1 MYTISQ
7 AAARSGVGVAL
18 LRAWERRYGV
28 VSPGRTQ
35 SGYRLYD
42 DTAIARLRAMRVLVD
57 SGWAAAQAAEA
68 VIAGSVERS
77 GEAPDRV
84 AALAGDN
91 GALVRAA
98 AAYDA
103 VGIESAIDLILARG
117 SFEAVVDD
125 HLLPAVAA
133 LGTAWADGVIDV
145 AAEHLASAAIQRRL
159 AALFD
164 LAGRPGS
171 GRPVVVG
178 LPPGSRH
185 EIGTLAFAVALRR
198 RGVEVLYLG
207 PDTPVA
213 SWIHVVG
220 ESRARAAVIGVPQV
234 SDAGAAIEVASALRA
249 AGARP
254 MVAIGGPGAEA
265 AATVPA
271 GRTSVE
277 TATGVEQLPDRVTD
291 AATTLARRLDAG

>member
-7 AAARSGVGVAL
+7 AAARSGVAVAL

-28 VSPGRTQ
+28 VSPSRTQ

-42 DTAIARLRAMRVLVD
+42 DASIARLRAMRVLVD
-57 SGWAAAQAAEA
+57 SGWAASQAAEA
-68 VIAGSVERS
+68 VIAGTVEVPGEQPVRALEGASV
-77 GEAPDRV
+77 D
-84 AALAGDN
+84 D
-91 GALVRAA
+91 ALVRAA
-98 AAYDA
+98 STYDT
-103 VGIESAIDLILARG
+103 VGIESAIDGILAQG

-145 AAEHLASAAIQRRL
+145 AAEHLASAAVQRRL

-220 ESRARAAVIGVPQV
+220 KSRAKAAVIGVPQV
-234 SDAGAAIEVASALRA
+234 SDAGAAIEVASALRVV
-249 AGARP
+249 GTRP
-254 MVAIGGPGAEA
+254 IVAIGGPGSDA
-265 AATVPA
+265 AAAASA
-271 GRTSVE
+271 GPRSMDAGDRVE
-277 TATGVEQLPDRVTD
+277 LLPRRVTD
-291 AATTLARRLDAG
+291 AAAAIARLLEVG

>member
-7 AAARSGVGVAL
+7 AAVRSGVAVAL

-28 VSPGRTQ
+28 VSPSRTP

-42 DTAIARLRAMRVLVD
+42 DASIARLRAMRVLVD
-57 SGWAAAQAAEA
+57 SGWAASQAAEA
-68 VIAGSVERS
+68 VIAGSVELP
-77 GEAPDRV
+77 GEEPVR
-84 AALAGDN
+84 ALEGAGVDD
-91 GALVRAA
+91 ALVRAA
-98 AAYDA
+98 STYDTG
-103 VGIESAIDLILARG
+103 GIESAIDGIMARG

-145 AAEHLASAAIQRRL
+145 AAEHLASAAVQRRL

-171 GRPVVVG
+171 SRPVVVG

-207 PDTPVA
+207 PDTPLA

-220 ESRARAAVIGVPQV
+220 TSGAKAAVIGVPQV
-234 SDAGAAIEVASALRA
+234 SDAGAAIEVASALQVV
-249 AGARP
+249 GTRP
-254 MVAIGGPGAEA
+254 IVAVGGPGSEA
-265 AATVPA
+265 ASAASA
-271 GRTSVE
+271 GPGSMGAGGRVE
-277 TATGVEQLPDRVTD
+277 LLPKRVTD
-291 AATTLARRLDAG
+291 AAAAIARLLEVG